1 MINMEMLPAT
11 KLHATPQSGAVSA
24 PLIDVREVSDV
35 ERIGSCK
42 VPGICLCMFEDL
54 VTLNFVLSIYTTQ
67 KLLHTDQRHVHM
79 CSVRSK
85 G

>member
-1 MINMEMLPAT
+1 MEMLPAS
-11 KLHATPQSGAVSA
+11 KLHATPQCGAVSA
-24 PLIDVREVSDV
+24 PLIDVREMSDV
-35 ERIGSCK
+35 EQIQQLQGAWYLLMYLWR
-42 VPGICLCMFEDL
+42 
-54 VTLNFVLSIYTTQ
+54 LNYIKFCPLDIYYT